1 MRPPLP
7 FDAYP
12 CEREISLIFADIDRI
27 GHVNNV
33 AIARFFEEGRVTLNR
48 MIEGLLPAGTPLRM
62 LLAHV
67 DIDYLAEVTY
77 PGEVRL
83 GIGVHRIGR
92 TSIAHRAGLFQN
104 GKPVAVSRS
113 VDVHT
118 VAGESGAVPLSEEY
132 RAAARKLLLPDAA

>member
-1 MRPPLP
+1 M
-7 FDAYP
+7 DA
-12 CEREISLIFADIDRI
+12 I

-33 AIARFFEEGRVTLNR
+33 AIARFFEEGRATLNR
-48 MIEGLLPAGTPLRM
+48 MIDGLLPAGAPRRM
-62 LLAHV
+62 VLVHV
-67 DIDYLAEVTY
+67 EIDYLAEVVY

-118 VAGESGAVPLSEEY
+118 VAGRSGAVPLCEEH
-132 RAAARKLLLPDAA
+132 RAAARKMLLPEA